1 MTNPCSPM
9 FFPNSAANLK
19 VRFLSHILDIRRLLY
34 TTARLTQYVFPF
46 RDGSL
51 SDPSF
56 FCPWRPSLL
65 SMRSNAGTYSTY
77 IWIDGVERDL
87 PFLVYPIQSQPSLR
101 SCFTSKLQY
110 LQYQYRSQIY
120 SITPKF
126 TK

>member
-77 IWIDGVERDL
+77 IWIDVVERDL
-87 PFLVYPIQSQPSLR
+87 PFLVYPIQPQPSFALMLYFQTTV
-101 SCFTSKLQY
+101 STVSVSVPNLQY
-110 LQYQYRSQIY
+110 HS
-120 SITPKF
+120 
-126 TK
+126 